1 MGFVKVRVKIGNPEK
16 PGISREVE
24 LIADTGAIY
33 TVVSRKIL
41 EELGIQKRGKRKFK
55 LANGKIVEREVGII
69 EIEVKGTV
77 AYTTVVFGDENDTQ
91 VLGVTALEE
100 LGMQVDPTT
109 GELKPMELLLL
120 GVHKTV
126 IESQAF

>member
-16 PGISREVE
+16 PSVFKEVE

-33 TVVSRKIL
+33 TVVSKKVL
-41 EELGIQKRGKRKFK
+41 EELGIRKRGKRKFK
-55 LANGKIVEREVGII
+55 LTDGKIVEREVGIV
-69 EIEVKGTV
+69 EIEVKKTV
-77 AYTTVVFGDENDTQ
+77 AYTTVVFGEEDDTQ

-100 LGMQVDPTT
+100 LGMQVDPVT

-120 GVHKTV
+120 EYRKR
-126 IESQAF
+126 

>member
-1 MGFVKVRVKIGNPEK
+1 MGFVKVRVRIGNPEK
-16 PGISREVE
+16 PGVSREVE

-55 LANGKIVEREVGII
+55 LANRKIIEREVGII

-77 AYTTVVFGDENDTQ
+77 AYTTVVFR
-91 VLGVTALEE
+91 
-100 LGMQVDPTT
+100 
-109 GELKPMELLLL
+109 
-120 GVHKTV
+120 
-126 IESQAF
+126 

>member
-16 PGISREVE
+16 PGVSKEVE

-33 TVVSRKIL
+33 TVVSKKVL
-41 EELGIQKRGKRKFK
+41 EELDIRKRGKRKFK
-55 LANGKIVEREVGII
+55 LANGRVVEREVGII
-69 EIEVKGTV
+69 EIEVKKTV
-77 AYTTVVFGDENDTQ
+77 AYTTVFFGEESDTQ

-100 LGMQVDPTT
+100 LGMQVDPIT

-120 GVHKTV
+120 EYKN
-126 IESQAF
+126 SD

>member
-41 EELGIQKRGKRKFK
+41 EELGIRKRGKRKFK
-55 LANGKIVEREVGII
+55 LANGK
-69 EIEVKGTV
+69 
-77 AYTTVVFGDENDTQ
+77 
-91 VLGVTALEE
+91 
-100 LGMQVDPTT
+100 
-109 GELKPMELLLL
+109 
-120 GVHKTV
+120 
-126 IESQAF
+126 S